1 MSTIGQDRPPQEDHA
16 RFAAVLE
23 RELWDADTSHIWSP
37 YSVGAVLTLLAEGA
51 AGRTRSELTDL
62 LAPGGDLAEHV
73 KALDEAVAAAEGL
86 DLAVLNGLYVP
97 ADLPVRADF
106 EERVRAR
113 AGAEVDLVDFRG
125 DAEGVRRKVNAR
137 VGEVTQGLIDEL
149 LSPGTIDP
157 DVRMLLVNALWVKM
171 VWLDPFEVG
180 RTRDRVFHAP
190 GGERKVPTM
199 RRTGRMAHAEH
210 DGWRMVSLP
219 GEHGLTLD
227 VFLGEDGPPD
237 DRTLGALYRNRRG
250 EQVELA
256 LPRFAVD
263 SDIALLDP
271 LAATT
276 APVRALATDDA
287 DFSGI
292 SEEPLKVD
300 AIVHQSVLRVDERGA
315 EGAAATAA
323 VMTMA
328 AGFPPKPK
336 RFTVDRP
343 FHVALR
349 RGPALLFTGH
359 VTDPV
364 DPGPARSGS

>member
-1 MSTIGQDRPPQEDHA
+1 MGEDHPPQEDHA

-23 RELWDADTSHIWSP
+23 RRLTEKDSSHLWSP
-37 YSVGAVLTLLAEGA
+37 YSVGSVLTLLAEGA
-51 AGRTRSELTDL
+51 GGRTRSELADL
-62 LAPGGDLAEHV
+62 LATGGDLAGHRA
-73 KALDEAVAAAEGL
+73 ALDAAVQASDGL

-106 EERVRAR
+106 ADRVRSR

-125 DAEGVRRKVNAR
+125 DPEGVRRAINAR
-137 VGEVTQGLIDEL
+137 VGEVTQGLIDQL
-149 LSPGTIDP
+149 LSPGTVHP
-157 DVRMLLVNALWVKM
+157 DVRMMLVNALWVKM
-171 VWLDPFEVG
+171 VWRDPFEVAQ
-180 RTRDRVFHAP
+180 TRDRPFHAP
-190 GGERKVPTM
+190 TGTRAVPTM
-199 RRTGRMAHAEH
+199 HRTGRMALADHG
-210 DGWRMVSLP
+210 GWRMLSLP

-227 VFLGEDGPPD
+227 VFLGEEESPD
-237 DRTLGALYRNRRG
+237 ERTLRELYRARRHR
-250 EQVELA
+250 QVELA
-256 LPRFAVD
+256 LPRFAID
-263 SDIALLDP
+263 SDIALLGP
-271 LAATT
+271 LADSAV
-276 APVRALATDDA
+276 PVRALATDDA

-328 AGFPPKPK
+328 AAIPPKAE

-349 RGPALLFTGH
+349 RGPALLFTGY

-364 DPGPARSGS
+364 DPGPAT